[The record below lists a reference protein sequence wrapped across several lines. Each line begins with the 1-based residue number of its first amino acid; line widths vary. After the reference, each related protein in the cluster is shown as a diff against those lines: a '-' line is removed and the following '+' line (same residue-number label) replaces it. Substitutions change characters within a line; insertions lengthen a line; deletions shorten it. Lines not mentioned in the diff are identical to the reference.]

1 MDVLPNEE
9 EQMIRN
15 SAREFFEA
23 ECPTS
28 LVREMEKTE
37 KGYSEQLW
45 SKMSEVGW
53 LSLVIPAA
61 YGGSG
66 FGMTTLGIVMSE
78 TGRVLAPVPFHS
90 TMTSALAISDFGSE
104 QQKQEIL
111 PLVADGNQILT
122 WAFSEEDPRYLPE
135 TINASGEIKG
145 DQLVI
150 NGTKMFVDNF
160 EAADQIL
167 IVCRTSTED
176 NPQDGITV
184 CIADTKDT
192 AFTNVPLTTI
202 AKDRQSR
209 IEINNLSISQEN
221 IIGEIG
227 KGWPIVS
234 DMLNK
239 STALLCAQLV
249 GAAKKDSE
257 IAIDYAKNRTAF
269 GRPIASF
276 QSVSHMCADMTIW
289 VDGCE
294 LLTFEALWKMDQGLP
309 YSIEVSQAKSF
320 CNEKCLA
327 TARTSQVIHGGM
339 GFMMEFDLH
348 LWYRRIAAWTM
359 RLGTTYEHRKKIA
372 SALIAHE
379 GPVRLGMNL
388 EAVNI

>member
-15 SAREFFEA
+15 SAREFFET

-28 LVREMEKTE
+28 LVREMEKTDT
-37 KGYSEQLW
+37 GYSAELW

-53 LSLVIPAA
+53 LSLAIPEA

-66 FGMTTLGIVMSE
+66 FGMTTLGIVMAE

-90 TMTSALAISDFGSE
+90 TMTAALALSDFGSE
-104 QQKQEIL
+104 TLKQKIL

-122 WAFSEEDPRYLPE
+122 WAFSEEDPRYLAE
-135 TINASGEIKG
+135 TIATTGEIKG
-145 DQLVI
+145 DNLI
-150 NGTKMFVDNF
+150 LNGTKMFVDNF
-160 EAADQIL
+160 EASDQIL
-167 IVCRTSTED
+167 IVCRTSTEPD
-176 NPQDGITV
+176 PKKGITV
-184 CIADTKDT
+184 CIADTT
-192 AFTNVPLTTI
+192 HSGFTNIPMTTI
-202 AKDRQSR
+202 AKDKQSR
-209 IEINNLSISQEN
+209 VLINNVEIPKEN
-221 IIGEIG
+221 ILGDIGE
-227 KGWPIVS
+227 GWGIVS
-234 DMLNK
+234 QMLDK

-249 GAAKKDSE
+249 GAARKDSE

-269 GRPIASF
+269 GRPIAAF

-294 LLTFEALWKMDQGLP
+294 LLTFEALWKMDQELP

-359 RLGTTYEHRKKIA
+359 RLGTTYEHRKRIA
-372 SALIAHE
+372 NALIAHD

-388 EAVNI
+388 EVVNT

>member
-28 LVREMEKTE
+28 LVREMEKDDQ
-37 KGYSEQLW
+37 GYSRELW

-53 LSLVIPAA
+53 LSLVIPEA

-66 FGMTTLGIVMSE
+66 FGMTTLGIVMAE

-90 TMTSALAISDFGSE
+90 TMTAALAISSFGTE
-104 QQKQEIL
+104 QQKHDIL

-122 WAFSEEDPRYLPE
+122 WAFTEEDPRYLPE
-135 TINASGEIKG
+135 TIHTTGEVQG
-145 DQLVI
+145 DKLIV

-167 IVCRTSTED
+167 IVCRTSNETD
-176 NPQDGITV
+176 PQHGLTV
-184 CIADTKDT
+184 FIADANDS
-192 AFTNVPLTTI
+192 AFTNIPLTTI
-202 AKDRQSR
+202 AKDKQSR
-209 IEINNLSISQEN
+209 IEINNLSVSIRN

-227 KGWPIVS
+227 DGWTVIS
-234 DMLNK
+234 EMLDK

-249 GAAKKDSE
+249 GAARKDSE

-269 GRPIASF
+269 GRPIAAF

-294 LLTFEALWKMDQGLP
+294 LLTFESLWKMDQGLP

-320 CNEKCLA
+320 CNEKCLS

-359 RLGTTYEHRKKIA
+359 RLGTTYEHRKRIA
-372 SALIAHE
+372 SALIAHD

-388 EAVNI
+388 EAAKT